1 MRYINLVVLVLL
13 IVSINVYSQENNE
26 ELFYSIEENEY
37 IKDWFSQ
44 EVESMQMT
52 DEAKEVYYDVI
63 IKYTSKM
70 DELGD
75 EEENYSS
82 EDFRVKLSSIV
93 DEMNLNMKEVLTTSQ
108 YKIHEKNF
116 KLILWNIKIKKGW
129 K

>member
-13 IVSINVYSQENNE
+13 IVSMNVYSQENNE

-52 DEAKEVYYDVI
+52 DDVKEAYYDVI

-129 K
+129 E

>member
-13 IVSINVYSQENNE
+13 IVSMNVYSQENNE

-52 DEAKEVYYDVI
+52 DEVKEVYYDVI

>member
-52 DEAKEVYYDVI
+52 DEVKEVYYDVI

-116 KLILWNIKIKKGW
+116 ELILWNIKIKKGW